1 MSIAPFVSDKELVGF
16 AKSFFHNR
24 LETFRKD
31 IAICL
36 TRNDRGEHA
45 YFPALFICI
54 AFADLMSAL
63 YAGRLRTGGLSDFKA
78 YVTKFMPHPEYYAD
92 QLDILY
98 ECLRHKVAH
107 LAYPHAVFDT
117 DGAYSATF
125 KGRRR
130 RLVTWT
136 ICANARRPAIE
147 LIDLPAA
154 RELQR
159 AAPPWR
165 VVYNSRIIVRV
176 RRFHVDIV
184 KSIYGRSGYLQHLAS
199 DSEARKRF
207 ANCMKGY
214 FPPA

>member
-1 MSIAPFVSDKELVGF
+1 MSIGPFVSDKELVGF
-16 AKSFFHNR
+16 AKSFFRNR

-36 TRNDRGEHA
+36 TRKDGQHA

-63 YAGRLRTGGLSDFKA
+63 YAGRLRTGGLPDFKA
-78 YVTKFMPHPEYYAD
+78 YVTKFMPHPEYDAD

-107 LAYPHAVFDT
+107 LAYPYPVFDT
-117 DGAYSATF
+117 DSAYSATF
-125 KGRRR
+125 KGKRR

-136 ICANARRPAIE
+136 IFANGRRPAIE
-147 LIDLPAA
+147 LIDLPVA

-176 RRFHVDIV
+176 RRFHTDIV

-199 DSEARKRF
+199 NFEARKKF